1 VYEFSEFDREN
12 LIYRF
17 ATMTP
22 AETQTAKSRLSSYEK
37 EQAAKKAE
45 AAAASAAAKV
55 APSVAPP
62 KPQTPPPAAPQA
74 PPNTT
79 PQPGSDAPDTK
90 G

>member
-1 VYEFSEFDREN
+1 MTDVYEFSEFDREN

-37 EQAAKKAE
+37 EQAAKKVE
-45 AAAASAAAKV
+45 AAAAAAAKM

-62 KPQTPPPAAPQA
+62 PAAPKVAPSEAPPQTPPG
-74 PPNTT
+74 T
-79 PQPGSDAPDTK
+79 DAPGTK